1 MRLAALFK
9 RKIVSKNGCK
19 LFKIF
24 IFENYRRF
32 RCVLHTLWLY
42 NSSYMLRI
50 GPLCVRH
57 ENATISL
64 KIWFSPKNRDFG
76 RKCHLNQV
84 TLKRH
89 PTTNIGPWSTPKVW
103 KCVWGVSG
111 VHKKCFWA
119 HLMHLDIILSTL
131 NFGRKIKIFRFFG
144 RKTLEKSPLVH
155 LSSAKKGA
163 KIHFKRK
170 KILFSKT
177 TNLLDVFCTLF
188 DSLTPKT

>member
-1 MRLAALFK
+1 MFLSTFDVFRHHFDKFEFWSKNRIFWIFRPKKRLRGMRHAALFK
-9 RKIVSKNGCK
+9 RKISPKNGYK

-64 KIWFSPKNRDFG
+64 KNWFSPKNRDFG
-76 RKCHLNQV
+76 RKCHLSQV

-89 PTTNIGPWSTPKVW
+89 SATNIGP
-103 KCVWGVSG
+103 
-111 VHKKCFWA
+111 
-119 HLMHLDIILSTL
+119 
-131 NFGRKIKIFRFFG
+131 
-144 RKTLEKSPLVH
+144 
-155 LSSAKKGA
+155 
-163 KIHFKRK
+163 
-170 KILFSKT
+170 
-177 TNLLDVFCTLF
+177 
-188 DSLTPKT
+188 